1 MSPPSSTDGLPVA
14 LHVAGP
20 LAGSVRRWVEGH
32 AGWQAVDAAGAAL
45 VPPRLVLLDV
55 AAASAAGPDTAT
67 FHGLPAVLLVTAED
81 PPDSAARAG
90 AAAAAVL
97 RWPDDRARLPQIA
110 ASLTSPGRAPQGGQ
124 VLRIGGAA
132 GGVGSTTV
140 ALALGGLAAWQG
152 RRTVVVTHDGAPAGV
167 VGRAVADGDLTGV
180 PLWEAATPVAG
191 VRGLRVV
198 RPAVRPLLRPGDAAL
213 DPGGAHL
220 VVHDVGVADDV
231 DVLVLRRDRA
241 SLHALARTTAAVAVV
256 IAVGPAG
263 ARALRVAAAGRRLVQ
278 LPLSER
284 VARAGLACRVP
295 AGLPGAWLRG
305 LAPLLLGGR
314 A

>member
-14 LHVAGP
+14 LHLAGP

-32 AGWQAVDAAGAAL
+32 AGWQAVDAAAAAL
-45 VPPRLVLLDV
+45 VPPRLALLDV
-55 AAASAAGPDTAT
+55 VAASAGALHTLTVD
-67 FHGLPAVLLVTAED
+67 GLPAVLLVSADD
-81 PPDSAARAG
+81 PPEAAARAG
-90 AAAAAVL
+90 VTATAVL
-97 RWPDDRARLPQIA
+97 RWPDDRAQLPQVA
-110 ASLTSPGRAPQGGQ
+110 ASLTVPGRSPQGGQ
-124 VLRIGGAA
+124 VLRVGGAA
-132 GGVGSTTV
+132 GGAGTTTV

-152 RRTVVVTHDGAPAGV
+152 RRAVVVTHDGAPLDAAA
-167 VGRAVADGDLTGV
+167 RAVSAGELTGV

-191 VRGLRVV
+191 VGGLRVV
-198 RPAVRPLLRPGDAAL
+198 QARPADVAF

-220 VVHDVGVADDV
+220 VVDDAGVADDV

-241 SLHALARTTAAVAVV
+241 GLAALARATAAVAVV

-284 VARAGLACRVP
+284 VARAGLAGRVP

-305 LAPLLLGGR
+305 LAPVLTGGG